1 MKKRD
6 LSNPYARTMKKK
18 LRTDITELTEKIV
31 NIQSIQ
37 WAPMVQ
43 PWKQLEMEY
52 YKLLRDI
59 ARDGLKQ
66 LKGK

>member
-1 MKKRD
+1 
-6 LSNPYARTMKKK
+6 MKKK
-18 LRTDITELTEKIV
+18 DLSSPYERTMRKKLRKDINELTAKIV